1 MRVLLL
7 TLIPAFSATAAPS
20 QLWGE
25 EGELWDPV
33 GRLPD
38 FSYAGY
44 GQGENPL
51 PTLPQKAYVTEYG
64 AVGDGETDN
73 TAAFQAAIDDVD
85 RGAIIVPAGTYRI
98 DGQLSIQESQLVLR
112 GDGPSKSVL
121 EFTHSMED
129 LFGPAVQWS
138 WNGGLIDIRPPE
150 SPSMLTAISSDAA
163 RGDKSVSISDSDSLV
178 GADMVVLELTDDADG
193 TLGRHLYAEQA
204 EGGDCSWQDPLVLRI
219 PLRIESVRED
229 VVHFTQPFRQEIR
242 AEWNPTLLSYPGI
255 DTVGIESL
263 MIRFPETEYAGHLNE
278 PGYNAIFMQ
287 GGVVNSWVKNVTIV
301 NADNGVLT
309 DTYSKWITVDGLTL
323 EGRYGH
329 HGLNIAHTADSLFQ
343 NLHYSS
349 EWRHAMTVDHRSN
362 GNVFKNITSDDI
374 ELSLDHHRDS
384 PFENL
389 FTNTTSAT
397 NLFNGGSDCAGYPG
411 GARNTFWGHK
421 LPLVPPYWKHIQTNL
436 VGPTTIDE
444 SLTEEREWI
453 EPLDSVFPRDL
464 HKAQLYRRMGWTLE
478 DTGDPAQSDS
488 GAPPTDTGDSDGGSD
503 RQLPSSGGCGCS
515 SSSSASFS
523 TSLAVVLL
531 MLGFKR
537 RTPRPR

>member
-1 MRVLLL
+1 MLLL
-7 TLIPAFSATAAPS
+7 LLASLAPASAAPS

-25 EGELWDPV
+25 SGELWDPV

-51 PTLPQKAYVTEYG
+51 PNVPEKAYVTDFG
-64 AVGDGETDN
+64 AVGDGQTDN
-73 TAAFQAAIDDVD
+73 TAAFQAAIDSVD
-85 RGAIIVPAGTYRI
+85 RGTIVIPAGTYRI

-112 GDGPSKSVL
+112 GSGPSKSVL
-121 EFTHSMED
+121 AFTHSMED
-129 LFGPAVQWS
+129 LFGPAQQWS

-150 SPSMLTAISSDAA
+150 TPTELTAITSDAV
-163 RGDKSVSISDSDSLV
+163 RGDFSVAIADAESLV
-178 GADMVVLELTDDADG
+178 GKDMVVLHLTDDSTG

-204 EGGDCSWQDPLVLRI
+204 DGGDCSWQDPLTLEI

-229 VVHFTQPFRQEIR
+229 VVHFTQPFRHDIR
-242 AEWNPTLLSYPGI
+242 SEWTPKFLTYPNI

-263 MIRFPETEYAGHLNE
+263 TIEFPETEYAGHLNE

-362 GNVFKNITSDDI
+362 GNVFKNITSDGI

-389 FTNTTSAT
+389 FTNTTAPT
-397 NLFNGGSDCAGYPG
+397 NLFNGGSECAGYPG
-411 GARNTFWGHK
+411 GARNTFWGHQQ
-421 LPLVPPYWKHIQTNL
+421 PLVPPYWKHIQTNL
-436 VGPTTIDE
+436 VGPTTVDE
-444 SLTEEREWI
+444 SLTQDREWI
-453 EPLDSVFPRDL
+453 EPLESVWPRDL
-464 HKAQLYRRMGWTLE
+464 HKAQLYNRMGWVLE
-478 DTGDPAQSDS
+478 DTGTPG
-488 GAPPTDTGDSDGGSD
+488 GADTSASDTGASKD
-503 RQLPSSGGCGCS
+503 RQIPGGNGSGCGCS
-515 SSSSASFS
+515 STSAP
-523 TSLAVVLL
+523 TTALAGWLILL
-531 MLGFKR
+531 VAGR
-537 RTPRPR
+537 RSQRR